1 MEIISRFAKEDFQ
14 LWDHVYGKDVIKQLE
29 LTQVGVA
36 PIVISLE
43 ESMLMWFQKWEPGKR
58 ERERRLKKA
67 LAEAAA
73 NPEPPPSETL
83 DKGFASIPEG
93 KTWLVLNGFTN
104 SNYLHF

>member
-43 ESMLMWFQKWEPGKR
+43 ESMLM
-58 ERERRLKKA
+58 
-67 LAEAAA
+67 
-73 NPEPPPSETL
+73 
-83 DKGFASIPEG
+83 
-93 KTWLVLNGFTN
+93 
-104 SNYLHF
+104 